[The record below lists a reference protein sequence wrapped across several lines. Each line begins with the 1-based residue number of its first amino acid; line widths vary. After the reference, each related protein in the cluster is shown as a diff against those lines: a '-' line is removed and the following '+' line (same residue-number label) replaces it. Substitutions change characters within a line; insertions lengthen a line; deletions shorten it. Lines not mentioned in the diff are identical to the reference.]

1 MKRDNAAYQENIVV
15 SGGMVTDGRVLNTV
29 EPYDVFFNEFSPM
42 PNMIKGKYG
51 LVVCFL
57 FLEQTTL

>member
-1 MKRDNAAYQENIVV
+1 MNEVRKACAVYQENIVV

-42 PNMIKGKYG
+42 PNMIKGKYSCER
-51 LVVCFL
+51 V
-57 FLEQTTL
+57 